1 MIPTIAGVKRMTKE
15 DQRTRITKEIFRKTL
30 INLLKDKNLHRI
42 NVTELCREA
51 ELSRATFYAYYVDI
65 FDLFEKIENDVYQ
78 KLTTFLSEN
87 DSNESRL
94 ENIVGYVG
102 EHDQL
107 FSILLSVDISND
119 FTRSI
124 IKLSRSFSN
133 PKVTRTNI
141 YDYLEDYA
149 VSGSTSVLL
158 HWLQNGKRE
167 SPKVI
172 SQLLTTLQ
180 SYSNEEI
187 KKIAQVD

>member
-1 MIPTIAGVKRMTKE
+1 MTKE
-15 DQRTRITKEIFRKTL
+15 DQRTRITKEIFRRTL
-30 INLLKDKNLHRI
+30 IDLLKEKNLHRI
-42 NVTELCREA
+42 TVTELCRQA

-78 KLTTFLSEN
+78 KLATFLSEN

-94 ENIVGYVG
+94 ENIVSYVG

-124 IKLSRSFSN
+124 IKLSRAFSN
-133 PKVTRTNI
+133 PNVTRTNI

-158 HWLQNGKRE
+158 HWLQNEKRE
-167 SPKVI
+167 SPQAI
-172 SQLLTTLQ
+172 SQLLTALQ
-180 SYSNEEI
+180 SYPNEEI
-187 KKIAQVD
+187 KRLAQTD